1 MSAVLV
7 VGGPKQKSDEKAKGQ
22 SEKGERLFLYVSL
35 SLTQRLLLLG
45 GSLWQIRRSNNF
57 QNKQKQEAKSRDDA
71 TPPTI
76 MIQRWTTAL
85 D

>member
-7 VGGPKQKSDEKAKGQ
+7 VGGPKQTSDEKAKDKVRK
-22 SEKGERLFLYVSL
+22 EKDFLCMSL